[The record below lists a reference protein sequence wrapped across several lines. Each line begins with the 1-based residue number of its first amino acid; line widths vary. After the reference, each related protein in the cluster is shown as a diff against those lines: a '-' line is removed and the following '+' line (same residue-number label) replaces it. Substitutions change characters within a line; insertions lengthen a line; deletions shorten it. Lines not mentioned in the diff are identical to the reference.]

1 MNKVKFLLFL
11 FALALL
17 ASCKTKEPEVIG
29 FDQENY
35 QVNVGDSILIKVR
48 YSSSDLSI
56 ANLLVQLGDTK
67 IAKLSDYLGDF
78 SYYVK
83 GLQVGT
89 TQLTARGKESE
100 AKCNIIVG
108 RIPLEKITLTDT
120 LRLKVDESDTVK
132 CSLTPENTTDI
143 IYSWKSNNEKI
154 AKVDANGIVT
164 AVKIGETDV
173 VFSEAI
179 SGKSAKCHIIVLPV
193 PVDSISSGE
202 MNILNGDTVK
212 LKYKV
217 YPANASNDSVTITS
231 DDPSIVEVKNDTL
244 IALAYGDAN
253 ITLTSKDGGHT
264 STYVVHVTEIDAFV
278 TFDLTGE
285 LGLSEEQ
292 VTIANVTMLLKT
304 NHKDSIQLNKI
315 ELWNPMSESVWSQ
328 AKDTTLVEFEY
339 IYKSEQFL
347 MKGNELDMTGWKCK
361 ANYTWRSNIY
371 TEEIELGGTE

>member
-29 FDQENY
+29 FDKENY

-48 YSSSDLSI
+48 YSSSNLSI

-120 LRLKVDESDTVK
+120 LRLKVDEMDTVK
-132 CSLTPENTTDI
+132 CSVTPENTTDI
-143 IYSWKSNNEKI
+143 ITSWKSSNINI
-154 AKVDANGIVT
+154 ATVDANGIVT
-164 AVKIGETDV
+164 AKKIGETDV
-173 VFSEAI
+173 IFSEEI
-179 SGKSAKCHIIVLPV
+179 SGKSAKCHIVVLPV
-193 PVDSISSGE
+193 PVDSVVSSD
-202 MNILNGDTVK
+202 MNVLLGDTVK
-212 LKYKV
+212 MKYKV
-217 YPANASNDSVTITS
+217 YPANASNDSVIITS
-231 DDPSIVEVKNDTL
+231 DNPAIIEVKNDTL
-244 IALAYGDAN
+244 IGLALGDAN
-253 ITLTSKDGGHT
+253 ITLTTKDGGLT
-264 STYVVHVTEIDAFV
+264 ATYVVSVTEIDAFV
-278 TFDLTGE
+278 TLDLTGE
-285 LGLSEEQ
+285 LGLTEEL

-339 IYKSEQFL
+339 IYESEYFL

-361 ANYTWRSNIY
+361 ADYTWRSNNY
-371 TEEIELGGTE
+371 TKEIGLGGVK